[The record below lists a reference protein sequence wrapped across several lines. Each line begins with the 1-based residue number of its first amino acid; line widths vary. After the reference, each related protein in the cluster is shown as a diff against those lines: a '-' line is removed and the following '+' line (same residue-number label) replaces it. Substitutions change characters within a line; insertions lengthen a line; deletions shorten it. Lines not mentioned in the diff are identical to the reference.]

1 MKLFRKLIVS
11 TFLLGM
17 FIFANALFAKSSQQ
31 DATVCPVELGCVDV
45 SLPPGQVGDFLVDGA
60 PVLNPDGTPAG
71 VQVNVARL
79 LVAPGVAH
87 VVSVQNV
94 VNPDPASGFGD
105 LFVYA
110 PVAPANVTV
119 QGGQARAVA
128 FRTTQQFLK
137 GTVNF
142 TCDIRGLQPGQ
153 DVSCA
158 AGLDPAALT
167 PVPAGTTLPFN
178 LPVGAQILTVNLAGV
193 NADLWAP
200 ATQAVK
206 VNVVGGRPA
215 NAKASFDRKGQLNL
229 MLNNAPGAVADFYVD
244 GVLVASQV
252 PSASVFVAPGNHAV
266 AAMMITDPAANGA
279 YAYADVSGNGNAGAN
294 QTRDVK
300 LTPKKV
306 FLVGNADVNCKI
318 NGFAPG
324 LDASCDVLADGNPIG
339 NVPAGQKASF
349 PLPNGPHVVTV
360 KMAGAN
366 ADLWAPTSQDFPVNI
381 IGGRGVPVN
390 TNFNRKGILVINF
403 SDPTVVGDILVNGEQ
418 VGTQVNSVQIT
429 VEPNKPVAIV
439 GQNIINPA
447 NDALGYA
454 PVSANATVS
463 ANQTKNVVLKLGGAV
478 ERCTSSMYFLSFR
491 NDLPTRIGFVFVGP
505 DETGFVVEPG
515 QTVNYCLRAGTYL
528 FVYSDAVDSGGN
540 YINLPGGVCEG
551 VSWGVKVQAIPCSN
565 NPNDYQRP
573 PKGIPSSGSG
583 GGSST
588 RQ

>member
-1 MKLFRKLIVS
+1 MKLFRKSIVF

-17 FIFANALFAKSSQQ
+17 FIFANALFAKPNQQ
-31 DATVCPVELGCVDV
+31 DPTACPVEFGCVDV

-87 VVSVQNV
+87 VVAVQNV
-94 VNPDPASGFGD
+94 VNLDPASGFGD

-110 PVAPANVTV
+110 PVAPSNVTV
-119 QGGQARAVA
+119 QGGQTRAVA

-153 DVSCA
+153 DVSCS

-167 PVPAGTTLPFN
+167 PVPAGATVPFN

-215 NAKASFDRKGQLNL
+215 IAKASFDRKGQLNL
-229 MLNNAPGAVADFYVD
+229 LLNNAPGAVADFYVD
-244 GVLVASQV
+244 DVLVASQV
-252 PSASVFVAPGNHAV
+252 PSASVFVAPGNHKV
-266 AAMMITDPAANGA
+266 VAMMITDPAANGA
-279 YAYADVSGNGNAGAN
+279 YAYADASGSGNAGAN

-306 FLVGNADVNCKI
+306 FLVGNADVTCKI

-360 KMAGAN
+360 KVAGAN
-366 ADLWAPTSQDFPVNI
+366 ADLWAPASQDFPVNI
-381 IGGRGVPVN
+381 VGGRGVPVN

-403 SDPTVVGDILVNGEQ
+403 SDPAVVGDILVNGEQ

-447 NDALGYA
+447 NDALGYD

-463 ANQTKNVVLKLGGAV
+463 ANQTKNVVLKLGTAV
-478 ERCTSSMYFLSFR
+478 ERCTSSMYLLSIT
-491 NDLPTRIGFVFVGP
+491 NILPQAIGFVFDGV
-505 DETGFVVEPG
+505 DKASFIIEPG
-515 QTVNYCLRAGTYL
+515 QTVNYCFRPGTYL
-528 FVYSDAVDSGGN
+528 FIFLEAIDSGGN
-540 YINLPGGVCEG
+540 YIEMVGGVCEG
-551 VSWGVKVQAIPCSN
+551 INWGIQVTPRACSS

-573 PKGIPSSGSG
+573 PDLLKSSGSG